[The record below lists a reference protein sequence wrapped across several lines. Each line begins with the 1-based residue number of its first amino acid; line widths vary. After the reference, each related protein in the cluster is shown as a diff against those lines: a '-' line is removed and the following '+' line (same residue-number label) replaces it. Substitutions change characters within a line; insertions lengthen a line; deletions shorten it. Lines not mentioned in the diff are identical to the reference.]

1 MDNEKIIWDYFK
13 NKGLNDYGVAGLM
26 GNLYAESA
34 LNPKNL
40 QQTFE
45 RKFGYTDEEYTAA
58 VDNGEYTNFIKDSAG
73 YGIAQWTYWTRKRSL
88 LHYAQDCEK
97 SIGDLEMQLDFLY
110 TELSENYKTVLSVLR
125 SATSVLEASNIILF
139 KFERPA
145 DQDESVQQ
153 KRASYGQKYYDKFAK
168 IVLDDATDNIPDAW
182 AKEAFNWAIERE
194 ILLGDGKDYKLH
206 SNCTRQEM
214 IVFLHRLYKAVQ

>member
-13 NKGLNDYGVAGLM
+13 SKGLSDFGVAGLM

-34 LNPKNL
+34 LDPTNL
-40 QQTFE
+40 QQTYE
-45 RKFGYTDEEYTAA
+45 RKLKYTDEAYTKA
-58 VDNGEYTNFIKDSAG
+58 VDDGTYQSFIRDSAG
-73 YGIAQWTYWTRKRSL
+73 YGLAQWTYWTRKRSL
-88 LHYAQDCEK
+88 LHYAQEHEK
-97 SIGDLEMQLDFLY
+97 SIGDLGMQLDFLY
-110 TELSENYKTVLSVLR
+110 KELSENYKAVLSVLVN
-125 SATSVLEASNIILF
+125 ATSVLEASNIFLF

-145 DQDESVQQ
+145 NQDESVQQ

-168 IVLDDATDNIPDAW
+168 VVIDDTTDNIPDEW
-182 AKEAFNWAIERE
+182 AKEAFNWAIERG

-214 IVFLHRLYKAVQ
+214 LVFLYRLYKVMQ